1 MAACACAVCDIAAI
15 TAYLRSRVPA
25 LRSAATSPEIA
36 VVCGS
41 GLSRLSDLI
50 ENPVHVPYADIPR
63 FPQATVAGHGT
74 ELVFGTLGGRRVVA
88 QRGRF
93 HAYEGHSMAR
103 VATPVRVFAALGC
116 RVMLATNAAGGVNA
130 DFRVG
135 DIMVIKDHVSLP
147 CLGGSHP
154 LTGAND
160 ERLGPRFPPMTAAYD
175 AGLQALAARI
185 ATKRGLGDCL
195 RSGV

>member
-1 MAACACAVCDIAAI
+1 MASCACAICDIAAI

-50 ENPVHVPYADIPR
+50 EDPVRVAYADIPR

-88 QRGRF
+88 HRSLRL
-93 HAYEGHSMAR
+93 
-103 VATPVRVFAALGC
+103 VVRL
-116 RVMLATNAAGGVNA
+116 GGVCRA
-130 DFRVG
+130 LVRRKV
-135 DIMVIKDHVSLP
+135 LP
-147 CLGGSHP
+147 LH
-154 LTGAND
+154 LRLAV
-160 ERLGPRFPPMTAAYD
+160 RLGR
-175 AGLQALAARI
+175 
-185 ATKRGLGDCL
+185 
-195 RSGV
+195 